1 MDESVQGM
9 DEKFRKETEILKE
22 KLEMLEIKIL
32 IK

>member
-9 DEKFRKETEILKE
+9 DEKFRKEIEILKE